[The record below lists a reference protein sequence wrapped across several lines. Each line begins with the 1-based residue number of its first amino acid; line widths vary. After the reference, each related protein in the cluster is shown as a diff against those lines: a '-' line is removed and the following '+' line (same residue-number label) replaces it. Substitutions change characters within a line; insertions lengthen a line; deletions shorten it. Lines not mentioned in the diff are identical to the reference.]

1 MFQPTKPELC
11 PSAGFTLIEAL
22 AALAVMATSMAA
34 IGALAN
40 SSIRSGLYVE
50 RHVAQIE
57 TARKIITG
65 MPPRAGLANG
75 PLTGTLDNHQWRIE
89 STAFP
94 NNLTRPGSDIQ
105 WTPRRIALR
114 VLAPGGA
121 LVEIDTIRL
130 TRAGAR

>member
-1 MFQPTKPELC
+1 MFQPTRPDPGLR
-11 PSAGFTLIEAL
+11 AGFTLIEAL
-22 AALAVMATSMAA
+22 AALTVMATSMAA

-50 RHVAQIE
+50 RHLAQIQ
-57 TARKIITG
+57 TARRIITG

-75 PLTGTLDNHQWRIE
+75 PLTGTLDSHQWRIE
-89 STAFP
+89 AAAFP
-94 NNLTRPGSDIQ
+94 NTLTRPGSDSQ
-105 WTPRRIALR
+105 WTPRRIAVR

-130 TRAGAR
+130 IRAGVR